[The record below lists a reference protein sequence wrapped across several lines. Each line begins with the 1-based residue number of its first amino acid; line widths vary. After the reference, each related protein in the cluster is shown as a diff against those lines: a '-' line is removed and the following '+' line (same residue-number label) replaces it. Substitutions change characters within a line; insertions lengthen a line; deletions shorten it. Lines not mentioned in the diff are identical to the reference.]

1 VSRYP
6 SIKLPGLLDEYFF
19 GDPLDPKHRMSP
31 DNKTGG
37 SVPLPS
43 FDDEGGYFPP
53 TGVPFNPRMP
63 RNTLMPEKP
72 IDRKRLG
79 ELIKKIKGAKV
90 PEFPSEF
97 PRKEQI

>member
-1 VSRYP
+1 MSKF
-6 SIKLPGLLDEYFF
+6 SHIKLPGLLDPFF
-19 GDPLDPKHRMSP
+19 GDPLDPEYRMSP

-43 FDDEGGYFPP
+43 FGEDGGYIPP

-63 RNTLMPEKP
+63 RNTLLPDKP

-79 ELIKKIKGAKV
+79 ELIKMIKGK
-90 PEFPSEF
+90 
-97 PRKEQI
+97 QIP